1 MKKNLL
7 EIAGIISL
15 VLGILACL
23 TVVGII
29 VGIPLIIGGNKIK
42 GMANMS
48 DQEILENKDTILI
61 WTIVF
66 LLINQI
72 SGIILLIFYIDLDS
86 IESKVNTKYDELEK
100 AKKLYDDK
108 VLSKEEYEK
117 EKERILNK

>member
-15 VLGILACL
+15 VFGILACF
-23 TVVGII
+23 TIVGVII
-29 VGIPLIIGGNKIK
+29 GIPLIIGGNKVK
-42 GMANMS
+42 SMANMS

-66 LLINQI
+66 LFINQI
-72 SGIILLIFYIDLDS
+72 SGILLLIFYIDLDS
-86 IESKVNTKYDELEK
+86 FENKTNNKYDELEK
-100 AKKLYDDK
+100 VKKLYDDK

-117 EKERILNK
+117 EKTRILNN

>member
-15 VLGILACL
+15 VFGILACL
-23 TVVGII
+23 TIVGVII
-29 VGIPLIIGGNKIK
+29 GIPLIIGGNKVK
-42 GMANMS
+42 SMANMS

-66 LLINQI
+66 LFINQI
-72 SGIILLIFYIDLDS
+72 SGILLLIFYIDLDS
-86 IESKVNTKYDELEK
+86 FENKTNNKYDELEK
-100 AKKLYDDK
+100 VKKLYDDK

-117 EKERILNK
+117 EKTRILNN